1 MFTDNIE
8 IYWAI
13 ANHTIAILGLITEGW
28 IFYRFVKPFMKE
40 KAYLVGV
47 SYSITMLVFYCV
59 PQEVTYPN
67 LQGVFVA
74 CLTMCLVERRN
85 RKQKVFLATC
95 MYLFRWVVY
104 GVTLVLRDL
113 MFALFIETPHML
125 MHPIKQWIT
134 YIIVEL
140 AYYSIALTVMYLVIQ
155 LIHKVYVNKKEDIAG
170 IELVLLF
177 ATLLTVM
184 IGYFTFNFVSNV
196 YIEDLEK
203 YIWNVHPE
211 YTWLRVIYQI
221 VSFVAI
227 LIAII
232 IYQKLKE
239 KQQEERENILLAEQ
253 IETTKQHIREVEKL
267 YQNIRALKHDMG
279 NHICVLENLF
289 CQFEA
294 GTDDVVFLKKEWK
307 NYLSELKATWN
318 ENMSEIKTG
327 NPVTDVILT
336 QKQKE
341 AEEKGIDFRCK
352 FVYPVDTNINAF
364 DVSVILN
371 NAITNAI
378 EGAEG
383 CENPYVSIS
392 SYRQKNAYMLE
403 VTNCIIKYV
412 EIDGET
418 GLPETTKKDKGSHG
432 FGLANIRKV
441 AQKYYG
447 DIDISQDESSFTL
460 TIMLMVE

>member
-1 MFTDNIE
+1 
-8 IYWAI
+8 
-13 ANHTIAILGLITEGW
+13 
-28 IFYRFVKPFMKE
+28 
-40 KAYLVGV
+40 
-47 SYSITMLVFYCV
+47 
-59 PQEVTYPN
+59 
-67 LQGVFVA
+67 
-74 CLTMCLVERRN
+74 
-85 RKQKVFLATC
+85 
-95 MYLFRWVVY
+95 
-104 GVTLVLRDL
+104 
-113 MFALFIETPHML
+113 
-125 MHPIKQWIT
+125 
-134 YIIVEL
+134 
-140 AYYSIALTVMYLVIQ
+140 MYLVIQ

>member
-155 LIHKVYVNKKEDIAG
+155 LIHKVYVNKKEDVAG

>member
-196 YIEDLEK
+196 YIEDLKK